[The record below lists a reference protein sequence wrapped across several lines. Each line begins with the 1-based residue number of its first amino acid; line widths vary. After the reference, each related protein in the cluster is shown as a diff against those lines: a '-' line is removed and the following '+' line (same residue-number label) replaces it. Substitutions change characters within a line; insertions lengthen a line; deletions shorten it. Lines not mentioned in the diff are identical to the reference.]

1 MAFGHPGAVTL
12 VGPGLS
18 HLPLLLFEPIS
29 PPTALS
35 IFLPM
40 SSHHTNP
47 RALLNAATRS
57 LIERVHRAG
66 RPPMAAMTPAQAR
79 AFYDIGGPML
89 DLQPAPHVDRVEDIA
104 LLARDGHA
112 MPARLYAPKQVTGES
127 ALPVL
132 LYIHGGGFTVGSL
145 TTHDVLCRQLSRHG
159 HCAVVSLDYRLA
171 PEHRFPT
178 AVHDSWDA
186 LNWLHQNSQTLGL
199 DGTRLAVGGDSA
211 GGTLSAVCALM
222 ARDAGLKLALQ
233 LLFYPGCGGRQDTAS
248 HHTFADGF
256 MLDKETIDWFFD
268 GYIDKADRDDW
279 RFAPGNA
286 PDHSG
291 LAPTWIGLAECDP
304 LVDEGVQYADT
315 LRMAG
320 VPVDLEIYKG
330 VVHGF
335 ITMGR
340 AIPDALQA
348 HADAGRALKH
358 AFES

>member
-1 MAFGHPGAVTL
+1 
-12 VGPGLS
+12 
-18 HLPLLLFEPIS
+18 
-29 PPTALS
+29 
-35 IFLPM
+35 M

-47 RALLNAATRS
+47 RALLNPAARN
-57 LIERVHRAG
+57 LIDRIHKAG
-66 RPPMAAMTPAQAR
+66 RPPMHAMTPEQAR
-79 AFYDIGGPML
+79 MFYDMGAPIL
-89 DLQPAPHVDRVEDIA
+89 DLPTPAVDRVEDIHIPV
-104 LLARDGHA
+104 RDGYA
-112 MPARLYAPKQVTGES
+112 LPARLYAPHAAPGVL
-127 ALPVL
+127 LPVL
-132 LYIHGGGFTVGSL
+132 MYIHGGGFTVGSL
-145 TTHDVLCRQLSRHG
+145 TTHDVLCRQLSRLG
-159 HCAVVSLDYRLA
+159 QCAVVSLDYRLA
-171 PEHRFPT
+171 PEYRFPT

-186 LNWLHQNSQTLGL
+186 LNWLHQQGHTLGL
-199 DGTRLAVGGDSA
+199 DAQRLAVGGDSA

-233 LLFYPGCGGRQDTAS
+233 LLFYPGCGARQDTPS
-248 HHTFADGF
+248 HHVFAQGF
-256 MLDKETIDWFFD
+256 LLDKDTVDWFFAH
-268 GYIDKADRDDW
+268 YIDEKDRDDW
-279 RFAPGNA
+279 RFAPSLA

-291 LAPTWIGLAECDP
+291 LAPAWMGLAECDP
-304 LVDEGVQYADT
+304 LVDEGVHYADT

>member
-1 MAFGHPGAVTL
+1 MQEWALGMR
-12 VGPGLS
+12 GLS
-18 HLPLLLFEPIS
+18 PLF
-29 PPTALS
+29 ALAS
-35 IFLPM
+35 TVTPM

-47 RALLNAATRS
+47 RALLNDATRS

-66 RPPMAAMTPAQAR
+66 RPPMAVMTPAQAR

-89 DLQPAPHVDRVEDIA
+89 DLQPAPHLDRVEDIA
-104 LLARDGHA
+104 IPARDGHA
-112 MPARLYAPKQVTGES
+112 MPARLYGPKQAPGDTG
-127 ALPVL
+127 LPVL

-145 TTHDVLCRQLSRHG
+145 TTHDVLCRQLARQG

-186 LNWLHQNSQTLGL
+186 LTWLKQHGQTLGL
-199 DGTRLAVGGDSA
+199 DTTRLAVGGDSA

-233 LLFYPGCGGRQDTAS
+233 LLFYPGTTAHQNTAS

-256 MLDKETIDWFFD
+256 MLDQATVDWFFAQ
-268 GYIDKADRDDW
+268 YIDQADRDDW
-279 RFAPGNA
+279 RFAPLNA
-286 PDHSG
+286 ADHSG
-291 LAPTWIGLAECDP
+291 LAPAWIGLAECDP